1 MDDILLIDIR
11 INVFKIMWYVYTN
24 NKNELVMAI
33 KESKKL
39 TPQELESLLELRSKV
54 NNLTFQRGQL
64 GLAEDNLELQKEI
77 LRKEFQTLSEE
88 EQTVSNQLFKK
99 YGKGEV
105 NVEDGTITPVE

>member
-1 MDDILLIDIR
+1 
-11 INVFKIMWYVYTN
+11 
-24 NKNELVMAI
+24 MAI
-33 KESKKL
+33 KESKRL

-88 EQTVSNQLFKK
+88 EHQLNRRTEFII
-99 YGKGEV
+99 
-105 NVEDGTITPVE
+105 VELGGARTRD